1 MFETS
6 LSIYSI
12 PAAPPNNLILEKFNS
27 ASSREVDDEVYG
39 GIEDEAEVVE
49 AGDAEDPG
57 GRDEFIATPGNIIF
71 VYFDEN

>member
-6 LSIYSI
+6 LSFYSV
-12 PAAPPNNLILEKFNS
+12 PAAPPHKLILEKFNS
-27 ASSREVDDEVYG
+27 ATSREVDNEVYG

-57 GRDEFIATPGNIIF
+57 GRDELITTPGNIIC
-71 VYFDEN
+71 VYFHEN